1 MYTIAV
7 YLYLG
12 QGSNK
17 ISDKVKSLLEPGSSY
32 YIGSYLS
39 FWFSMFYLLSQIIE
53 NAKKNLLQ
61 KVLYTRFLIWGS
73 Q

>member
-1 MYTIAV
+1 MYKIAV

-32 YIGSYLS
+32 YIGYYLS
-39 FWFSMFYLLSQIIE
+39 FWFSMFYLSSQ
-53 NAKKNLLQ
+53 
-61 KVLYTRFLIWGS
+61 LI
-73 Q
+73 